1 MMKCAILSIWN
12 ATFFRS
18 SQTINL
24 EPSAESLR
32 NKTEDFTSD
41 SNNLDAT
48 RNLNSQEIKTK
59 KKKRGLISSL
69 KRPLKRFN
77 SSKSL
82 NLSPA
87 PISTN
92 NSSQI
97 PQWKRIDSTE
107 SINKKKSFK
116 KSNSLL
122 SINSTSYNSNSSL
135 QSVSGG
141 SNFSLNKLVGRKKLK
156 TLDESLR

>member
-1 MMKCAILSIWN
+1 MKCNI
-12 ATFFRS
+12 FRS
-18 SQTINL
+18 SQTISL
-24 EPSAESLR
+24 EPAAESLR
-32 NKTEDFTSD
+32 DKPNDFISD

-48 RNLNSQEIKTK
+48 RNLNYQELKTK

-82 NLSPA
+82 NLPQVPVSN
-87 PISTN
+87 N
-92 NSSQI
+92 NSTQA

>member
-1 MMKCAILSIWN
+1 MNCNI
-12 ATFFRS
+12 FRS

-32 NKTEDFTSD
+32 DKPNYFISN
-41 SNNLDAT
+41 SNNLDVS
-48 RNLNSQEIKTK
+48 RNLNSQELKTK

-82 NLSPA
+82 NLPPA

-92 NSSQI
+92 NSTQV

-107 SINKKKSFK
+107 SINKKKSFR
-116 KSNSLL
+116 KSNSSL
-122 SINSTSYNSNSSL
+122 SINSTNYNSNSSL

-141 SNFSLNKLVGRKKLK
+141 SNFSLNRLVGRKKLK